1 MRHCSVAS
9 LSIVFLVA
17 LVSAGVGEA
26 SEDRCAKS
34 NLYSCPSDAC
44 NGTIL
49 VSDCLDCD
57 GNLNTDTANDACFDR
72 KLLNGKDNPSRAY
85 LWRDLI
91 GMVFWFCAAGV
102 ATSCGVGGGGIYVPL
117 GILLL
122 NFAPK
127 QSSGLSQASIFGAS
141 VGGLLLN
148 LRNKHPFAAKV
159 ERGVQQ
165 DGSDACTSIPNA
177 GELPV
182 DTDAVKYYGRPLID
196 YDMALFLAPME
207 MAGAVLGVLI
217 QKILP
222 NWLYLSMAAT
232 ILGFTSH
239 KTYKK
244 YVAAHKKEAEAKETT
259 EAAQQIEAEQNSP
272 AKISPMEKHSIDQT
286 IEISSNEEVS
296 REDEEYSS
304 WEVTSDVETVGEPVA
319 TEGPKNDEEPA
330 VTDDVVIDDDKI
342 ARRNFLLEQDA
353 RQIPTEKLGALFVLW
368 IGLILL
374 TFFKGGKGV
383 DSIVGITCE
392 SPWYGILIGIQFTWT
407 LGFASVYGY
416 KITKATEEKKT
427 LGYPFHP
434 HDVLWD
440 FPKTRFYAFFTLV
453 AGVVAGLIGIG
464 GGMVLGPLMLV
475 MGIHPRVSTATTATM
490 VVLTSSSV
498 AVLFVTAGLVPW
510 QYAVCFFCICF
521 GGALVGKTKID
532 GYVKKTE
539 RASILIFLLAT
550 IIAFATLGCV
560 VIVLLRLAAAD
571 WCFAGFNKFCNL
583 SSDETEEILCPV
595 DRMLFHEYGH

>member
-17 LVSAGVGEA
+17 LVSAGAGEA
-26 SEDRCAKS
+26 SGDRCAKS

-159 ERGVQQ
+159 ERGAQQ

-177 GELPV
+177 GDLLV

-244 YVAAHKKEAEAKETT
+244 YVAAHKKEAEAKEAT
-259 EAAQQIEAEQNSP
+259 EAAQQIEAEEKSA
-272 AKISPMEKHSIDQT
+272 AKISSMEKHSIDQT

-296 REDEEYSS
+296 REDEEYSL

-330 VTDDVVIDDDKI
+330 VTDDVVLDDDKI

-353 RQIPTEKLGALFVLW
+353 RQIPTEKLGALLVLW

-407 LGFASVYGY
+407 LGFASLYGY
-416 KITKATEEKKT
+416 KITKATEEKKA

-510 QYAVCFFCICF
+510 QYAVCFFYICF
-521 GGALVGKTKID
+521 CGALVGKTKID
-532 GYVKKTE
+532 GYVKKTG

-595 DRMLFHEYGH
+595 DRMLFHENGH

>member
-17 LVSAGVGEA
+17 LVSAGAGEA
-26 SEDRCAKS
+26 SGDRCAKS

-57 GNLNTDTANDACFDR
+57 GNLNTDTANAACFDR

-148 LRNKHPFAAKV
+148 LRNKHPFASKV
-159 ERGVQQ
+159 ERGAQQ

-177 GELPV
+177 GDLPV

-244 YVAAHKKEAEAKETT
+244 YVAAHKKEAEAKEAT
-259 EAAQQIEAEQNSP
+259 EAAQQIEAEEKSA
-272 AKISPMEKHSIDQT
+272 AKISSMEKHSIDQT

-296 REDEEYSS
+296 REDEEYSL

-330 VTDDVVIDDDKI
+330 VTDDVVLDDDKI

-353 RQIPTEKLGALFVLW
+353 RQIPTEKLGALLVLW

-407 LGFASVYGY
+407 LGFASLYGY
-416 KITKATEEKKT
+416 KITKATEEKKA
-427 LGYPFHP
+427 LNYPFHP

-532 GYVKKTE
+532 GYVKKTG

-595 DRMLFHEYGH
+595 DRMLFHENGH